1 MYFEERGKKMNL
13 STNRSH
19 KFGIFQ
25 SSDVSCVFYKEDEDG
40 NQSTFNIFVL
50 NKENKNRIFAFIDN
64 CQMDKEVWYSDNKF
78 SMNDA
83 IKVFNDW
90 AVDSPILFEIEAQ
103 KSLSNCFKNFMFQKQ
118 D

>member
-1 MYFEERGKKMNL
+1 
-13 STNRSH
+13 
-19 KFGIFQ
+19 
-25 SSDVSCVFYKEDEDG
+25 
-40 NQSTFNIFVL
+40 
-50 NKENKNRIFAFIDN
+50 
-64 CQMDKEVWYSDNKF
+64 MDKKVWNSDNKF

-83 IKVFNDW
+83 IKVFNDL

>member
-1 MYFEERGKKMNL
+1 MRREVYEN
-13 STNRSH
+13 H

-50 NKENKNRIFAFIDN
+50 KKENKNRIFAYIDN
-64 CQMDKEVWYSDNKF
+64 FQMDKKVWHSDNKF

-83 IKVFNDW
+83 IKIFNDW